1 MTVLQINFL
10 DVISMMDN
18 ILAKA
23 INKILPNDLKLQL
36 KAEIE
41 KHSIKMS
48 EAMLA
53 DGTKIE
59 IEGDV
64 APNSKV
70 YVVSETGKV
79 PAPDATHEVVSA
91 DGSITLVTTVNGVI
105 TSVEPKKVEETE
117 MSAEDKAKKAEEE
130 KKKAAEAQMQS
141 VTMSKVTDVEV
152 KLGAVEKE
160 NESLKAELKRVK
172 ESVTVLLSAFD
183 KLANTPVEEKQVKLS
198 KSYEDMTPA
207 ERYRYNKGL

>member
-1 MTVLQINFL
+1 MLQINFL
-10 DVISMMDN
+10 YVISMMDN

-48 EAMLA
+48 EAILA

-59 IEGDV
+59 IDGEV

-79 PAPDATHEVVSA
+79 PAPDATHEVVNA

-117 MSAEDKAKKAEEE
+117 MSAEDKAKKAL
-130 KKKAAEAQMQS
+130 EAQMQS
-141 VTMSKVTDVEV
+141 VTMSKVSDVEV
-152 KLGAVEKE
+152 KLSAVEKE
-160 NESLKAELKRVK
+160 NESLKAELKSVK
-172 ESVTVLLSAFD
+172 ESVKILLSAFD
-183 KLANTPVEEKQVKLS
+183 KLANTPVEEEQVKLS

>member
-10 DVISMMDN
+10 NVISMMDN

-53 DGTKIE
+53 DGTKIY

-64 APNSKV
+64 VPNSQV
-70 YVVSETGKV
+70 YVVSETGKT
-79 PAPDATHEVVSA
+79 PAPDATHEVVNA
-91 DGSITLVTTVNGVI
+91 DGSITLVTTANGII
-105 TSVEPKKVEETE
+105 TAVEPKKVEETE
-117 MSAEDKAKKAEEE
+117 MSAEAKAKEEEE

-141 VTMSKVTDVEV
+141 VTMSKQVEDVNV
-152 KLGAVEKE
+152 KLSSVEKE
-160 NESLKAELKRVK
+160 NETLKSELKSVK

-183 KLANTPVEEKQVKLS
+183 KLANTPVEEQEVKLS

-207 ERYRYNKGL
+207 EKYRYSKGL

>member
-59 IEGDV
+59 IDGEV

-70 YVVSETGKV
+70 YVFSETGKV

-105 TSVEPKKVEETE
+105 TNVGPKATE
-117 MSAEDKAKKAEEE
+117 MSAEEKAKQAEEE

-141 VTMSKVTDVEV
+141 VTMSKVSDVEV
-152 KLGAVEKE
+152 KLSAVEKE

-198 KSYEDMTPA
+198 KSYEDMTPS

>member
-1 MTVLQINFL
+1 
-10 DVISMMDN
+10 MMDN

-48 EAMLA
+48 EAILS

-59 IEGDV
+59 IDGEV

-79 PAPDATHEVVSA
+79 PAPDATHEVVNA

-105 TSVEPKKVEETE
+105 TSVEPKKVEEAE
-117 MSAEDKAKKAEEE
+117 MSAEDKAKKEEEE
-130 KKKAAEAQMQS
+130 KKESIGSSNAIS
-141 VTMSKVTDVEV
+141 N
-152 KLGAVEKE
+152 
-160 NESLKAELKRVK
+160 NE
-172 ESVTVLLSAFD
+172 
-183 KLANTPVEEKQVKLS
+183 
-198 KSYEDMTPA
+198 
-207 ERYRYNKGL
+207 

>member
-1 MTVLQINFL
+1 
-10 DVISMMDN
+10 MDN

-59 IEGDV
+59 IEGEV

-70 YVVSETGKV
+70 YVVSETGKL

-91 DGSITLVTTVNGVI
+91 DGSITLVTTANGVI
-105 TSVEPKKVEETE
+105 TNVEPKATE
-117 MSAEDKAKKAEEE
+117 MSAEEKAKQAEEE
-130 KKKAAEAQMQS
+130 KKKADESQMQS
-141 VTMSKVTDVEV
+141 VAMSKVTDVEV
-152 KLGAVEKE
+152 KLSSVVKE
-160 NESLKAELKRVK
+160 NESLKSELKDIK
-172 ESVTVLLSAFD
+172 ESVKVLLSAFD
-183 KLANTPVEEKQVKLS
+183 KLANTPVEEESIIVERKERTNADKVKENLGV
-198 KSYEDMTPA
+198 K
-207 ERYRYNKGL
+207 

>member
-59 IEGDV
+59 IEGEV

-70 YVVSETGKV
+70 YVVSETGKI

-91 DGSITLVTTVNGVI
+91 DGSITLVTTANGVI
-105 TSVEPKKVEETE
+105 TNVELKATE
-117 MSAEDKAKKAEEE
+117 MSAEDKAKQ
-130 KKKAAEAQMQS
+130 AEAQMQS
-141 VTMSKVTDVEV
+141 VTMSKVSDVEV
-152 KLGAVEKE
+152 KLSSVVKE
-160 NESLKAELKRVK
+160 NESLKSELKSVK

-183 KLANTPVEEKQVKLS
+183 KLANTPVEEEQVKLS

>member
-1 MTVLQINFL
+1 
-10 DVISMMDN
+10 MMEIKPIKPDSL
-18 ILAKA
+18 IAKA

-70 YVVSETGKV
+70 YIVSETGKT
-79 PAPDATHEVVSA
+79 PAPDSTHEVVNA
-91 DGSITLVTTVNGVI
+91 DGSITLVTTVNGII
-105 TSVEPKKVEETE
+105 TAVEPKKVEETE
-117 MSAEDKAKKAEEE
+117 MSADAKAKEEEE
-130 KKKAAEAQMQS
+130 KKKA
-141 VTMSKVTDVEV
+141 VTMSKQVEDVNV
-152 KLGAVEKE
+152 KLSAVEKE
-160 NESLKAELKRVK
+160 NESLKSELKSVK

-183 KLANTPVEEKQVKLS
+183 KLANTPVEEQEVKLS
-198 KSYEDMTPA
+198 KQRVQLSEEEISLLDPKEKVEY
-207 ERYRYNKGL
+207 YRTYGK

>member
-1 MTVLQINFL
+1 MLQINFL
-10 DVISMMDN
+10 YVISMMDN

-48 EAMLA
+48 EAILA

-59 IEGDV
+59 IDGEV

-79 PAPDATHEVVSA
+79 PAPDATHEVVNA

-117 MSAEDKAKKAEEE
+117 MSAEDKAKKEEE
-130 KKKAAEAQMQS
+130 KKKALEAQMQS
-141 VTMSKVTDVEV
+141 VTMSKVSDVEV
-152 KLGAVEKE
+152 KLSAVEKE
-160 NESLKAELKRVK
+160 NESLKAELKSVK
-172 ESVTVLLSAFD
+172 ESVKILLSAFD
-183 KLANTPVEEKQVKLS
+183 KLANTPVEEEQVKLS

>member
-1 MTVLQINFL
+1 MLQINYL
-10 DVISMMDN
+10 ILYRVMDN

-53 DGTKIE
+53 DGTKIY

-64 APNSKV
+64 VPNSQV
-70 YVVSETGKV
+70 YVVSETGKT
-79 PAPDATHEVVSA
+79 PAPDATHEVVNA

-105 TSVEPKKVEETE
+105 TAVEPKQVEDTE
-117 MSAEDKAKKAEEE
+117 MSADAKAKAEEE

-141 VTMSKVTDVEV
+141 VTMTKVTDVEV
-152 KLGAVEKE
+152 KLSSVVKE
-160 NESLKAELKRVK
+160 NESLKSELKSVK

-183 KLANTPVEEKQVKLS
+183 KLANTPVEDEQVKLS

>member
-59 IEGDV
+59 IEGEV

-70 YVVSETGKV
+70 YVVSETGKI

-91 DGSITLVTTVNGVI
+91 DGSITW
-105 TSVEPKKVEETE
+105 
-117 MSAEDKAKKAEEE
+117 
-130 KKKAAEAQMQS
+130 
-141 VTMSKVTDVEV
+141 
-152 KLGAVEKE
+152 
-160 NESLKAELKRVK
+160 
-172 ESVTVLLSAFD
+172 
-183 KLANTPVEEKQVKLS
+183 
-198 KSYEDMTPA
+198 
-207 ERYRYNKGL
+207 

>member
-1 MTVLQINFL
+1 MLQINFL
-10 DVISMMDN
+10 YVISMMDN

-48 EAMLA
+48 EAILA

-59 IEGDV
+59 IDGEV

-79 PAPDATHEVVSA
+79 PAPDATQEY
-91 DGSITLVTTVNGVI
+91 ITVCNI
-105 TSVEPKKVEETE
+105 TFLLTKK
-117 MSAEDKAKKAEEE
+117 
-130 KKKAAEAQMQS
+130 Q
-141 VTMSKVTDVEV
+141 
-152 KLGAVEKE
+152 
-160 NESLKAELKRVK
+160 
-172 ESVTVLLSAFD
+172 
-183 KLANTPVEEKQVKLS
+183 
-198 KSYEDMTPA
+198 
-207 ERYRYNKGL
+207 

>member
-1 MTVLQINFL
+1 MLQINFL
-10 DVISMMDN
+10 YVISMMDN

-48 EAMLA
+48 EAILS

-59 IEGDV
+59 IDGEV

-79 PAPDATHEVVSA
+79 PAPDATHEVVNA

-117 MSAEDKAKKAEEE
+117 MSAEDKAKKEEE
-130 KKKAAEAQMQS
+130 KKKALEAQMQS
-141 VTMSKVTDVEV
+141 VTMSKVSDVEV
-152 KLGAVEKE
+152 KLSAVEKE
-160 NESLKAELKRVK
+160 NESLKAELKSVK

-183 KLANTPVEEKQVKLS
+183 KLANTPVEEEQVKLS

>member
-1 MTVLQINFL
+1 MESKPTKTDSLIV
-10 DVISMMDN
+10 
-18 ILAKA
+18 KA
-23 INKILPNDLKLQL
+23 VNKILTKEQKLQL
-36 KAEIE
+36 KAEFE
-41 KHSIKMS
+41 KYSIKMS

-70 YVVSETGKV
+70 YIVSETGKV
-79 PAPDATHEVVSA
+79 PAPDATHEVVNA
-91 DGSITLVTTVNGVI
+91 DGSITLVTTANGII
-105 TSVEPKKVEETE
+105 TAVEPKKVEETE
-117 MSAEDKAKKAEEE
+117 MSAEAKAKEEEE

-141 VTMSKVTDVEV
+141 VTMSKVSDVEV
-152 KLGAVEKE
+152 KLSAVEKE
-160 NESLKAELKRVK
+160 NETLKAEVKSVK

-183 KLANTPVEEKQVKLS
+183 KLANTAVEEEQVKLS

>member
-1 MTVLQINFL
+1 
-10 DVISMMDN
+10 MMDN

-53 DGTKIE
+53 DGTKIY

-64 APNSKV
+64 VPNSQV
-70 YVVSETGKV
+70 YVVSETGKT
-79 PAPDATHEVVSA
+79 PAPDATHEVVNA
-91 DGSITLVTTVNGVI
+91 DGSITLVTTANGII
-105 TSVEPKKVEETE
+105 TAVEPKKVEETE
-117 MSAEDKAKKAEEE
+117 MSAEAKAKEEEE

-141 VTMSKVTDVEV
+141 VTMSKVSDVEV
-152 KLGAVEKE
+152 KLSAVEKE
-160 NESLKAELKRVK
+160 NETLKAEVKSVK

-183 KLANTPVEEKQVKLS
+183 KLANTAVEEESVKLS

-207 ERYRYNKGL
+207 EKYRYNKGL